1 MAAEIAAER
10 LARAA
15 TDHDN
20 LSFREVRLLDEFFG
34 DVLRVVTD
42 LFDNRLVVYLVRN
55 ASQLSTAYRLLST
68 VYCGEAAYSKR
79 MNPLSQD
86 ARTISLGLEPWW
98 TATEVVFDSDAIC
111 NSVHLVKLF

>member
-1 MAAEIAAER
+1 MSDVGEGNSAY
-10 LARAA
+10 
-15 TDHDN
+15 
-20 LSFREVRLLDEFFG
+20 LLG
-34 DVLRVVTD
+34 TVVVECDT
-42 LFDNRLVVYLVRN
+42 
-55 ASQLSTAYRLLST
+55 
-68 VYCGEAAYSKR
+68 YSKR

>member
-1 MAAEIAAER
+1 
-10 LARAA
+10 
-15 TDHDN
+15 
-20 LSFREVRLLDEFFG
+20 
-34 DVLRVVTD
+34 
-42 LFDNRLVVYLVRN
+42 
-55 ASQLSTAYRLLST
+55 
-68 VYCGEAAYSKR
+68 

>member
-1 MAAEIAAER
+1 MPQMVSGIFCSLKR
-10 LARAA
+10 K
-15 TDHDN
+15 D
-20 LSFREVRLLDEFFG
+20 
-34 DVLRVVTD
+34 
-42 LFDNRLVVYLVRN
+42 
-55 ASQLSTAYRLLST
+55 
-68 VYCGEAAYSKR
+68 YSKR

>member
-1 MAAEIAAER
+1 MSQKHFWELFGEI
-10 LARAA
+10 L
-15 TDHDN
+15 
-20 LSFREVRLLDEFFG
+20 
-34 DVLRVVTD
+34 
-42 LFDNRLVVYLVRN
+42 
-55 ASQLSTAYRLLST
+55 
-68 VYCGEAAYSKR
+68 SKR